1 MCVYNIHCRKSKGN
15 GINSILVAGG
25 PDKRRFDSNDADR
38 KSLRFLGGWLQQL
51 MRTTT
56 GLFSF
61 LTRYHPSNGEK
72 EKGGWVSVGRL
83 ICRKTLVSRPLLQ
96 SP

>member
-72 EKGGWVSVGRL
+72 EKGG
-83 ICRKTLVSRPLLQ
+83 
-96 SP
+96 